1 MPWLHHF
8 EFPPVVSESARLSIT
23 LSALV
28 IAQCFSTPGSSGITL
43 GQNDDLR

>member
-43 GQNDDLR
+43 GQKDDLR